1 MRTTIDG
8 AGRVI
13 VPKAFRDRLGLGG
26 GTEVE
31 ILLQD
36 GAVRIEPAPTP
47 MRIEGE
53 GRDVYAVPDREMP
66 ALTATQVRDAL
77 EQTRR

>member
-1 MRTTIDG
+1 M
-8 AGRVI
+8 VI
-13 VPKAFRDRLGLGG
+13 PKAFRDKLGLGG
-26 GTEVE
+26 GTELDIV
-31 ILLQD
+31 LSD

-53 GRDVYAVPDREMP
+53 GRDVFAVADRQMP
-66 ALTATQVRDAL
+66 ALTAAQVRDAL